1 MSSKLASEFER
12 KAAPPVLGAQ
22 AYFELLEKLLAAG
35 VGYGKTEPV
44 AAYLLRDLRIVTE
57 AEAATQSAPVKI
69 TPVYVVMDPKEW
81 PNEYGRSL
89 VMQDIMVSY
98 AKRMVGESEL
108 NAPDFK
114 GPGLWT
120 VKKRS
125 FEEDY
130 CRREGLN
137 EEGRPLN
144 LYDPNPDA
152 FRVCFQVTEPVTIP
166 TNWGAPWTIGAGGTL
181 AIREKD
187 VPALAAALLSV
198 RNGDTTPEQAL
209 FAAGGSG
216 VTSFDVYGMEPGFL
230 ENNYKPVEL
239 KSSTQAIMKQSS
251 RGKAAGPS
259 P

>member
-1 MSSKLASEFER
+1 MSKADLASEFDR
-12 KAAPPVLGAQ
+12 KATPPVLGAA
-22 AYFELLEKLLAAG
+22 AYFDLLEKLLTAG
-35 VGYGKTEPV
+35 TGYGKTEPV

-57 AEAATQSAPVKI
+57 AEAADLATQVKI

-130 CRREGLN
+130 SRREGVT
-137 EEGRPLN
+137 EEGRPAN

-152 FRVCFQVTEPVTIP
+152 FRVCLQVTEPVTIP

-187 VPALAAALLSV
+187 VEALAAALLSV
-198 RNGDTTPEQAL
+198 KRGLATVEQAL
-209 FAAGGSG
+209 FGTGS
-216 VTSFDVYGMEPGFL
+216 VTRFDVYGMEPEFL
-230 ENNYKPVEL
+230 ENNYRPVAL
-239 KSSTQAIMKQSS
+239 KDTTGAAMAAVRAA
-251 RGKAAGPS
+251 RGKGAPAP
-259 P
+259 